1 MRPGAVPARPG
12 PGEVSRALA
21 ILLAAVSIGLALAVW
36 TTGDRPSALA
46 LQAERV
52 TGPVFIAGVLLL
64 TLIALVAAVRLH
76 RNPGDRTWRA
86 LGLQAASGIATL
98 ALTFTLL
105 GIGLGISSLSSA
117 PIGPD
122 TVAGVIATLTGRF
135 ALAFATTVVGLPLAA
150 SLRAVLLVLAS
161 RRPGAQERGDTP

>member
-1 MRPGAVPARPG
+1 MRPGAVPARPE

-21 ILLAAVSIGLALAVW
+21 ILLAAVSVALALVVW
-36 TTGDRPSALA
+36 ATGDRPSALA

-52 TGPVFIAGVLLL
+52 TGPVFIAGALLL
-64 TLIALVAAVRLH
+64 TLVALVAAVRLH
-76 RNPGDRTWRA
+76 RDPGDRTWRA
-86 LGLQAASGIATL
+86 VGLQAASGIATL

-105 GIGLGISSLSSA
+105 GIGLGISGLSSA

-122 TVAGVIATLTGRF
+122 TVAGLIATLTGRF

-150 SLRAVLLVLAS
+150 LLRAVLLVLAS
-161 RRPGAQERGDTP
+161 RRSGAEDGGQAP